1 MAKDVDLSSKEWCDL
16 IFEGK
21 NKDFGAYQLRKHSD
35 GRHNKAMLYVII
47 GVIAIGLILS
57 AVNFALERAAAQITD
72 EASQELVTVDMG
84 EQEEEEPE
92 EEMVQIE
99 EEKPEVLPEEIL
111 NTIKVT
117 ELQIANDDEVTAE
130 DEIKS
135 QDELQET
142 QTAFGQANVDK
153 GTDDLNVVRTLK
165 DEVIVEEK
173 KPEPEKVFTAVEQM
187 PQFPGG
193 DAELMKWL
201 SKNIK
206 YPTMAMENN
215 IQGQVIV
222 QFVVTKTGDVG
233 EVKVVRSVDKDLDR
247 EAVRVCK
254 SLPKFIPGKMNG
266 QAVNVWYTL
275 PVRFKL
281 QGLN

>member
-117 ELQIANDDEVTAE
+117 ELQIADDDEVTAE

-142 QTAFGQANVDK
+142 QTAFG
-153 GTDDLNVVRTLK
+153 T
-165 DEVIVEEK
+165 
-173 KPEPEKVFTAVEQM
+173 
-187 PQFPGG
+187 
-193 DAELMKWL
+193 
-201 SKNIK
+201 
-206 YPTMAMENN
+206 
-215 IQGQVIV
+215 
-222 QFVVTKTGDVG
+222 
-233 EVKVVRSVDKDLDR
+233 
-247 EAVRVCK
+247 
-254 SLPKFIPGKMNG
+254 
-266 QAVNVWYTL
+266 
-275 PVRFKL
+275 
-281 QGLN
+281 

>member
-117 ELQIANDDEVTAE
+117 ELQIADDDEVTAE

-201 SKNIK
+201 N
-206 YPTMAMENN
+206 
-215 IQGQVIV
+215 
-222 QFVVTKTGDVG
+222 
-233 EVKVVRSVDKDLDR
+233 EV
-247 EAVRVCK
+247 A
-254 SLPKFIPGKMNG
+254 
-266 QAVNVWYTL
+266 
-275 PVRFKL
+275 
-281 QGLN
+281 